1 MTHLTVQQLSASL
14 DGALT
19 GPSLE
24 LVVRHLAAC
33 HECRDRQARLAK
45 HDDALRR
52 LLGQD
57 PDDLFLDD
65 LTRRAEA
72 QVIAISKGTPPP
84 AMSTSVP
91 LIHEEDPYAPVEPPA
106 PPPRPELGR
115 AGEIAKE
122 AGWGRIGLKP
132 TANTRA
138 PESNPEEAQ
147 RLLEALE
154 SGNMDDFTEL
164 TAQGTQEH
172 ASVDGPTFE
181 LPAWIKE
188 QSKPPGKKDGPR
200 EVQKMNL
207 FFAEFDE
214 RAAGLTREAMDEV
227 FRRDEGAPDSPEV
240 PAQRPTLSL
249 VPQSD
254 ALPPGHAAYAP
265 PGYVPPA
272 PGEPAASMPWEHG
285 VHDSGA
291 LHADDDDTGDAGDRD
306 EHTPAFPGDANT
318 PGSMPGHA
326 APLAHAAPAATGY
339 LRVPEALK
347 PAHPANTIEPFVL
360 KPTRPR
366 TAPKALDSATILA
379 IVSVAGLLLILI
391 ALHLAPL
398 ESRPRKRGDGV
409 LGAQVPVITLVRK
422 DTPAEPPAVPA
433 PHVSAAASTPVDEP
447 VPPIAEPVADTDANP
462 HADGAASRP
471 QFEIPPVIEPD
482 TATGEPAKPVTRAGV
497 RPAAK
502 PARAAQAAARTD
514 KPAASAAV
522 PSDDTDWPLL
532 CGVVVDANGMPVAG
546 ARVTVTEI
554 AFSMRT
560 DARGHFCL
568 SAPAG
573 TQHLLVE
580 AAGFTAARQGVTL
593 TANNTEL
600 RLQLQPAR

>member
-164 TAQGTQEH
+164 TAQGMQEH
-172 ASVDGPTFE
+172 APVDGPTFE

-188 QSKPPGKKDGPR
+188 QSKSPAKNTGPR

-227 FRRDEGAPDSPEV
+227 FRRDEGTPDAPQP

-249 VPQSD
+249 VPPAD
-254 ALPPGHAAYAP
+254 KPALPPGHAAYAP

-272 PGEPAASMPWEHG
+272 PNEPAPRPSRERDRGPSHAEHAESFDLA
-285 VHDSGA
+285 H
-291 LHADDDDTGDAGDRD
+291 
-306 EHTPAFPGDANT
+306 E
-318 PGSMPGHA
+318 PGSPEDA
-326 APLAHAAPAATGY
+326 ASALVHGIMNGPEHLPAPAPSGY
-339 LRVPEALK
+339 VRVPEALK
-347 PAHPANTIEPFVL
+347 PAPAANSVEPFVL
-360 KPTRPR
+360 KPARPR
-366 TAPKALDSATILA
+366 TAPKALDGAAILA
-379 IVSVAGLLLILI
+379 IVSVAGLLLILL
-391 ALHLAPL
+391 ALHLAPIDPH
-398 ESRPRKRGDGV
+398 PRKRGDGV
-409 LGAQVPVITLVRK
+409 LGAQVPAITLVRK
-422 DTPAEPPAVPA
+422 DTPAEPPSVPA
-433 PHVSAAASTPVDEP
+433 PRVSAAASTPIDVA
-447 VPPIAEPVADTDANP
+447 VPPVVEPATDADANP
-462 HADGAASRP
+462 SDAGVTSQP
-471 QFEIPPVIEPD
+471 QFEIPPVIPPD
-482 TATGEPAKPVTRAGV
+482 TATDEPAPAVTKAVRKPVTP
-497 RPAAK
+497 PAAK
-502 PARAAQAAARTD
+502 PARAAATAPRTD
-514 KPAASAAV
+514 KPAASAPAPV
-522 PSDDTDWPLL
+522 DDSDWPLL
-532 CGVVVDANGMPVAG
+532 CGVVVDATGAPVAG
-546 ARVTVTEI
+546 AKVTVTEI

-560 DARGHFCL
+560 DARGRFCL

-580 AAGFTAARQGVTL
+580 ASGFAAVRQGVTL
-593 TANNTEL
+593 SASNTEL